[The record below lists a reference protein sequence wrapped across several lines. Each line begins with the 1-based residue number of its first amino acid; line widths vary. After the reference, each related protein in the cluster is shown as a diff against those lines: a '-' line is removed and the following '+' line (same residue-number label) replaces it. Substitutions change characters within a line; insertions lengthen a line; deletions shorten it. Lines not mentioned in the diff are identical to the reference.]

1 MLARLIMTEAMLN
14 RILTEAGAKAS
25 KDDERELAEGSRL
38 TLYVA
43 HDGASLSV
51 GRIAAVRVDGHIVIA
66 KNDKG
71 ERYFFALDDVY
82 AASVDAGAT
91 PSGGSR
97 KAGFL

>member
-1 MLARLIMTEAMLN
+1 MLARVPMTEAMLN
-14 RILTEAGAKAS
+14 RILTEAGAKAA

-51 GRIAAVRVDGHIVIA
+51 GRIAAVRNDGHLLIA
-66 KNDKG
+66 RNDRG

-91 PSGGSR
+91 PAGSR